1 LPSVCALCC
10 CCQVG
15 VVGRTGAGKS
25 SLIGALFRLTELAGG
40 AITIDGLDTAAVPL
54 KRLREGLSLIP
65 QVRKRGG
72 GGWGAEVR
80 VCVGGRAQRG
90 VWGERLPLI
99 DGSRDIPQVTGNV
112 GGVWRG

>member
-1 LPSVCALCC
+1 
-10 CCQVG
+10 
-15 VVGRTGAGKS
+15 VGRTGAGKS

-72 GGWGAEVR
+72 GGEGGGGACMR
-80 VCVGGRAQRG
+80 GGAGTKRG
-90 VWGERLPLI
+90 L
-99 DGSRDIPQVTGNV
+99 
-112 GGVWRG
+112 GGAAASD

>member
-1 LPSVCALCC
+1 M
-10 CCQVG
+10 
-15 VVGRTGAGKS
+15 GRTGAGKS

-72 GGWGAEVR
+72 GEGGGGACMR
-80 VCVGGRAQRG
+80 GGAGTKRG
-90 VWGERLPLI
+90 L
-99 DGSRDIPQVTGNV
+99 
-112 GGVWRG
+112 GGAAASD